1 MAEFLTSETIHLARI
16 QHSTNVEGPGI
27 RSAIWVTGCSIK
39 CVGCFNPHLWEK
51 DNGFE
56 MTIKNLVDE
65 IVLAREMDPSI
76 EGITWL
82 GGEPFEQAKA
92 LAQAS
97 KELRAIGFSVMTF
110 TGYKLSRLT
119 SQTNDNVKS
128 NLALI
133 AETDLL
139 VDGPF
144 VNSQLDN
151 SRPWLG
157 SVNQEFVFLTGRYS
171 EVDVSSEIRDGIE
184 IRIAESGE
192 ISVNG
197 WAEHPLVLQMLSD
210 L

>member
-1 MAEFLTSETIHLARI
+1 MDEFLTSDTIHLARI
-16 QHSTNVEGPGI
+16 QHSTNVEGPGV

-39 CVGCFNPHLWEK
+39 CFGCFNPHLWEK

-56 MTIKNLVDE
+56 MTIKSLVDE
-65 IVLAREMDPSI
+65 IVLAKEMDPSI

-92 LAQAS
+92 LADAS
-97 KELRAIGFSVMTF
+97 KELRALGFSVMTF
-110 TGYKLSRLT
+110 TGFKLSKLT
-119 SQTNDNVKS
+119 SETNENRDS
-128 NLALI
+128 NLALLG
-133 AETDLL
+133 ETDLL

-144 VNSQLDN
+144 VNSQIDR

-157 SVNQEFVFLTGRYS
+157 SMNQEFVFLSDRYKD
-171 EVDVSSEIRDGIE
+171 VDVSTDINDGIE
-184 IRIAESGE
+184 IRISQSGD

>member
-1 MAEFLTSETIHLARI
+1 VAEFLTSDTIHLARI
-16 QHSTNVEGPGI
+16 QHSTNVEGPGV

-39 CVGCFNPHLWEK
+39 CIDCFNPHLWDK

-56 MTIKNLVDE
+56 MTIKSFVDE
-65 IVLAREMDPSI
+65 IVLAKEMDPSI

-92 LAQAS
+92 LADAS
-97 KELRAIGFSVMTF
+97 KELRALGFSVMTF
-110 TGYKLSRLT
+110 TGFKLNRLT
-119 SQTNDNVKS
+119 SETNKNIDI
-128 NLALI
+128 NLALL
-133 AETDLL
+133 EQTDLL

-144 VNSQLDN
+144 VNSQLDS

-157 SVNQEFVFLTGRYS
+157 SINQEFVFLSDRYS
-171 EVDVSSEIRDGIE
+171 EVDVSSDIKDGIE
-184 IRIAESGE
+184 IRISESGD